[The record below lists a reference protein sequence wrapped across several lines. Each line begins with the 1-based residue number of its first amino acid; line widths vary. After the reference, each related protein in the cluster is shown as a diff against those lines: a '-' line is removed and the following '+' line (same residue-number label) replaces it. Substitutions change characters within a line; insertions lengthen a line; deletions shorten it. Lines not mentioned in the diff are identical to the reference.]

1 MFGGALDGL
10 AKRLGLRPAQLTA
23 AQRAQPATRRV
34 GLLGALAGVVAGCS
48 LGLLNL
54 FLVDTRQSSD
64 LKARHF
70 AEAGAADRH
79 AFQIEADNAAASDAT
94 TLVVEGPDLPG
105 LLASLSAALS
115 ASGVHLV
122 EASVRA
128 GDVQGSVRDVF
139 VVRGRDGG
147 QVDDDSLDDLAR
159 CCAAFHH
166 GLRVE
171 VLPPIASSSR
181 GACSANGLSATR
193 SVTIA
198 GSTALLLPPLAPLH
212 TSLAC
217 VAPPSWV
224 AIIAMRLL
232 LVRVMIAAQ
241 PGTFAAVALINV
253 VLAIDTFGPSN
264 TRTIIRERSN
274 TRIWS
279 C

>member
-1 MFGGALDGL
+1 MCIRDRSRTEPWTSPARTEASTRWTPDALS
-10 AKRLGLRPAQLTA
+10 A
-23 AQRAQPATRRV
+23 ADSEARSPGRSGPSTTS
-34 GLLGALAGVVAGCS
+34 VVAGCS

-159 CCAAFHH
+159 
-166 GLRVE
+166 
-171 VLPPIASSSR
+171 
-181 GACSANGLSATR
+181 
-193 SVTIA
+193 
-198 GSTALLLPPLAPLH
+198 ALLLAARDPLRAHHIKAQNAALQH
-212 TSLAC
+212 KLMHLEAEVAKLEGALDAAC
-217 VAPPSWV
+217 
-224 AIIAMRLL
+224 IR
-232 LVRVMIAAQ
+232 
-241 PGTFAAVALINV
+241 
-253 VLAIDTFGPSN
+253 
-264 TRTIIRERSN
+264 TRTQDSVREHKRRS
-274 TRIWS
+274 TMPARWKGG
-279 C
+279 

>member
-105 LLASLSAALS
+105 LLASLTAALS
-115 ASGVHLV
+115 ALGVHLV

-159 CCAAFHH
+159 
-166 GLRVE
+166 
-171 VLPPIASSSR
+171 
-181 GACSANGLSATR
+181 
-193 SVTIA
+193 
-198 GSTALLLPPLAPLH
+198 ALLLAARDPLRAHHIKAQNAALQH
-212 TSLAC
+212 KLMHLEAEVAKLEGALDAAC
-217 VAPPSWV
+217 
-224 AIIAMRLL
+224 IR
-232 LVRVMIAAQ
+232 
-241 PGTFAAVALINV
+241 
-253 VLAIDTFGPSN
+253 
-264 TRTIIRERSN
+264 TRTQDSVREHKRRS
-274 TRIWS
+274 TMPARWKGG
-279 C
+279 